1 MRKGNQ
7 LGEKEIEFIFEKG
20 IVFPEI
26 CDRFIHFILERN
38 PFGQT
43 GERPTDTFNCTVIQQ
58 PVPFYHKRKEIIDSF
73 RQDFAVFFDGTIGLM
88 GILFEALFRIS
99 GEITGQ
105 EVIVVQIDDYSG
117 VLTVFWPES
126 VFAKTGDG
134 MVISVFINLPV
145 QFDAATDPVGIV
157 EFLPA
162 FDKISDEI
170 ADHQFLVV
178 TGQIDMREEIHRITN
193 KRV

>member
-7 LGEKEIEFIFEKG
+7 LGEKAIEFIFEKG

-26 CDRFIHFILERN
+26 GDRFIHFILERN
-38 PFGQT
+38 PFGQS
-43 GERPTDTFNCTVIQQ
+43 GKCSSDAFYGAVIEQ
-58 PVPFYHKRKEIIDSF
+58 PVPFYHERKEIIDTF
-73 RQDFAVFFDGTIGLM
+73 RQDFTVFLDGTIGLM
-88 GILFEALFRIS
+88 GILFEALLRIS

-105 EVIVVQIDDYSG
+105 EVIVVQIDDYPG

-126 VFAKTGDG
+126 VFTETGDRMMIG
-134 MVISVFINLPV
+134 VFIDLPV
-145 QFDAATDPVGIV
+145 QFDAPTDPIWIV

-162 FDKISDEI
+162 LDKIGDEI
-170 ADHQFLVV
+170 TDHQFLVV
-178 TGQIDMREEIHRITN
+178 TGKIDMREEIHRITN